1 MTSWILWVV
10 VAIMTGEAVLLLL
23 LRSLFGSGTA
33 PTSSDFDRN
42 VYRDQLKE
50 VERERVAGQIGAAE
64 AEAARAEI
72 GRRLLAAPVEPRAT
86 EAPPLARPP
95 RGVAFG
101 IAVLL
106 PVAGLAIYLIEGTP
120 NLPSQPFARRDQGAR
135 IAVQPA
141 AREEHGDRAT
151 DRPIAGAPRAD

>member
-10 VAIMTGEAVLLLL
+10 VAILTGEAVLLLL
-23 LRSLFGSGTA
+23 RSLFASGTA
-33 PTSSDFDRN
+33 PTSSGFDRE

-50 VERERVAGQIGAAE
+50 VERERVADQIGAAE

-72 GRRLLAAPVEPRAT
+72 GRRLLAAAGEPPAT
-86 EAPPLARPP
+86 EARPLVRPL
-95 RGVAFG
+95 RGIAFG

-120 NLPSQPFARRDQGAR
+120 NLPSQPFASRGQGAG
-135 IAVQPA
+135 IAVKPA
-141 AREEHGDRAT
+141 VREEHGDRAT

>member
-10 VAIMTGEAVLLLL
+10 VAIMTAEAVLLL
-23 LRSLFGSGTA
+23 LRSLFSSGTA

-50 VERERVAGQIGAAE
+50 VERERAAGQIGAAE

-72 GRRLLAAPVEPRAT
+72 GRRLLATPGEPRAT

-141 AREEHGDRAT
+141 AREGHSDRAT
-151 DRPIAGAPRAD
+151 DRPIVGAPWAD